1 MALCKQ
7 ILLLGGNQN
16 DVVSSI
22 RDAVKQLSLRL
33 GEPIKQS
40 FYYESE
46 PWGFEASQNFINQ
59 VVEFRSSLSPI
70 ELLDLTQATEKALG
84 RKEKT
89 GTHYE
94 SRPIDIDI
102 LFIDDQQVETTRLVV
117 PHPKLHERRFT
128 LLPLLDEWNNM
139 IHPKIKKTMEQLLIT
154 CSDTGVVNRV
164 D

>member
-1 MALCKQ
+1 MHAQ
-7 ILLLGGNQN
+7 ILLFGGNQGN
-16 DVVSSI
+16 VILAIKSAIEMLRS
-22 RDAVKQLSLRL
+22 RL
-33 GEPIKQS
+33 GNVVKQS

-59 VVEFRSSLSPI
+59 VVEFHSPLSPK
-70 ELLDLTQATEKALG
+70 ELLDLTQHVEQELG

-102 LFIDDQQVETTRLVV
+102 LFIDEVEINTPRLVI
-117 PHPKLHERRFT
+117 PHPRLHERRFT
-128 LLPLLDEWNNM
+128 LLPLNDKWPNK
-139 IHPKIKKTMEQLLIT
+139 IHPKLNKSMNELLLI
-154 CSDTGVVNRV
+154 CPDGGEVKRI